1 MQKKLDSG
9 TCQKHSKT
17 IMNIAKITKQKNE
30 VLISATKLKGGQ
42 HLFRYIFRD
51 AGKGGCCP
59 LPNIV
64 K

>member
-30 VLISATKLKGGQ
+30 VLISATKLKGGS
-42 HLFRYIFRD
+42 IFFDTFLEMPEKVD
-51 AGKGGCCP
+51 AAHCQT
-59 LPNIV
+59 L
-64 K
+64 